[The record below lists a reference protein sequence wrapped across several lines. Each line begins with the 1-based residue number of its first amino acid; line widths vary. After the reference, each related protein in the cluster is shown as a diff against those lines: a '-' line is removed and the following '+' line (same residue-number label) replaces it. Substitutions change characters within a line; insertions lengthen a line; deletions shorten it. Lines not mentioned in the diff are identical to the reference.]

1 MCGDMIS
8 RIIING
14 IKMRVNIAYVSD
26 MINAGEALPIEY
38 CEADIKSILVGV
50 RRHRLVSTL
59 EQDLLEDA
67 REKGRFVIY

>member
-1 MCGDMIS
+1 MDEKG
-8 RIIING
+8 RILLG
-14 IKMRVNIAYVSD
+14 RM
-26 MINAGEALPIEY
+26 MALCSKREY
-38 CEADIKSILVGV
+38 CEADIKSILIGV